1 MNESR
6 LKPYILYI
14 IIIGLFFLS
23 LIRGTFKMDR
33 DQKNMRLQEELCKVD
48 KEYCK

>member
-1 MNESR
+1 MNNSR
-6 LKPYILYI
+6 LKPYILY

-33 DQKNMRLQEELCKVD
+33 DQKNMRLQEELCKAR
-48 KEYCK
+48 KELCK